1 VTINIH
7 LLPGSAPV
15 VVRAY
20 RYPAIQ
26 KDEIERQCA
35 TMLKEGLIRRSN
47 SEFSSH
53 VLLVKKQEGTWR
65 FCIDFRA
72 LNEHTVKDRFPIP
85 VVDELLDEL
94 QGSRFFTKLDLRS
107 GYHQVRMH
115 PNSVKMTAFRTHQ
128 GLFEFLVMPFGLTN
142 APATFQALMNEILHQ
157 FLCKFVLVFFDDILI
172 YSATWEDHLRHVRAV
187 FQLLQERGLRLK
199 RSKCLFGEER
209 VAYLG
214 HTISAEGVAMDP
226 QKVQGVM
233 DWPTPRSVR
242 ALRGFLG
249 LAGYYRKFIQNF
261 GAIAAPLTK
270 LLTKEGFGWSME
282 AEEAFV
288 ALKRAL
294 TIAPVLQMPDFTKQ
308 FTIECDASGTGFG
321 AVMHQG
327 DGAIAFFSR
336 PIAPRH
342 VKLAAYERELIGL
355 VHAIRHWRPYL
366 WGRSFHVHTDHYSL
380 KYLLDQR
387 LSTIPQHHWV
397 SKLLGY
403 DFIVEFHP

>member
-1 VTINIH
+1 
-7 LLPGSAPV
+7 
-15 VVRAY
+15 
-20 RYPAIQ
+20 
-26 KDEIERQCA
+26 
-35 TMLKEGLIRRSN
+35 
-47 SEFSSH
+47 
-53 VLLVKKQEGTWR
+53 
-65 FCIDFRA
+65 
-72 LNEHTVKDRFPIP
+72 
-85 VVDELLDEL
+85 
-94 QGSRFFTKLDLRS
+94 
-107 GYHQVRMH
+107 
-115 PNSVKMTAFRTHQ
+115 
-128 GLFEFLVMPFGLTN
+128 
-142 APATFQALMNEILHQ
+142 
-157 FLCKFVLVFFDDILI
+157 
-172 YSATWEDHLRHVRAV
+172 
-187 FQLLQERGLRLK
+187 
-199 RSKCLFGEER
+199 
-209 VAYLG
+209 
-214 HTISAEGVAMDP
+214 
-226 QKVQGVM
+226 
-233 DWPTPRSVR
+233 VR

-270 LLTKEGFGWSME
+270 LLKKEGFGWSME

-327 DGAIAFFSR
+327 DGSIAFFSR

-342 VKLAAYERELIGL
+342 VKLAAYERELVGL

-403 DFIVEFHP
+403 DFMVEFHP